1 MPSSSD
7 KIVDEFPCV
16 KGAQV
21 IDALAKAHEL
31 HRHLQLLCDG
41 NDDATLGGAVQL
53 GEDDARQTRRLLEL
67 PGLNEA
73 ILIRY

>member
-31 HRHLQLLCDG
+31 HRHLQL
-41 NDDATLGGAVQL
+41 Q
-53 GEDDARQTRRLLEL
+53 GEILYGLEDL
-67 PGLNEA
+67 
-73 ILIRY
+73 